1 MIAYFGGKRKG
12 GSLRRYYGSLRRY
25 YGSLRRYYGMNGRER
40 KKTEAWKPNPNQ
52 NPEPDP
58 PKNAAD
64 CTIFSPR
71 AGIGVLGLLSG
82 LARKPKS
89 AALGV

>member
-1 MIAYFGGKRKG
+1 MVKFLFHPAGLLRKPAALLRNERKG
-12 GSLRRYYGSLRRY
+12 AEEDGSL
-25 YGSLRRYYGMNGRER
+25 
-40 KKTEAWKPNPNQ
+40 EAR
-52 NPEPDP
+52 PEPDP

-71 AGIGVLGLLSG
+71 MGIGVLGLLSG
-82 LARKPKS
+82 LARKSKS

>member
-1 MIAYFGGKRKG
+1 MVKFLFHPAGLLRKPAALLRKARKG
-12 GSLRRYYGSLRRY
+12 AEEDRSL
-25 YGSLRRYYGMNGRER
+25 
-40 KKTEAWKPNPNQ
+40 EAQPE
-52 NPEPDP
+52 PEPDP

-71 AGIGVLGLLSG
+71 MGIGVLGLVNG
-82 LARKPKS
+82 LARKSKS